1 MPETVFGLPTHAI
14 VVRTL
19 AARATRGEVE
29 RDVVRQAVEKYQIG
43 DVQAAPEDTTTTP
56 EQQPEA

>member
-1 MPETVFGLPTHAI
+1 LRRHFQVDAESI

-19 AARATRGEVE
+19 ASLAQRGEVE

-43 DVQAAPEDTTTTP
+43 DEQKAPEERRTDDHPAT
-56 EQQPEA
+56 